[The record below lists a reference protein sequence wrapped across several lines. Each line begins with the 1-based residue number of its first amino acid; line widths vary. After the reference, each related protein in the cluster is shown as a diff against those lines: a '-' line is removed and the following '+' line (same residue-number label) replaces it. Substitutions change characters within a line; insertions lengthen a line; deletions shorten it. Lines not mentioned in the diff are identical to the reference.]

1 MFTMV
6 QNDESIFN
14 YRRVDLLEPSETP
27 ELTSLLVEQYNALTM
42 ESVISH
48 LTNMNV
54 TNSYTSVARMQD
66 NSEKAAPSSERTTI
80 VVVTFTLILL
90 ALFAP
95 YIVFYQV
102 WSDSARYL
110 VTAVTWSFINL
121 NNALNQSGGTS
132 LFRPHLGSI
141 HIIFLVASPR
151 LFFVLVINRS
161 LRNKSQPGEFFLASA
176 LIVFQ
181 LLAPCVFYYFN
192 PFFIELPGGGPIISR
207 PAPPV
212 GSLVCVPAP
221 ILLCVG
227 LLVIGLWKTKWA
239 VLESES

>member
-1 MFTMV
+1 
-6 QNDESIFN
+6 
-14 YRRVDLLEPSETP
+14 
-27 ELTSLLVEQYNALTM
+27 
-42 ESVISH
+42 
-48 LTNMNV
+48 
-54 TNSYTSVARMQD
+54 MQD
-66 NSEKAAPSSERTTI
+66 SSEKVSSRSERITI
-80 VVVTFTLILL
+80 GVVTFTLILL

-110 VTAVTWSFINL
+110 ITAITWSFIEVSDVF
-121 NNALNQSGGTS
+121 NQSGGTA
-132 LFRPHLGSI
+132 LFLLHPIQLV
-141 HIIFLVASPR
+141 FLVAFPR

-161 LRNKSQPGEFFLASA
+161 LREKSQPGEFFLASA

-192 PFFIELPGGGPIISR
+192 PFYIELPGSGGPLISR

-212 GSLVCVPAP
+212 GSLICMPAP

-227 LLVIGLWKTKWA
+227 LLVLGLLKTKWST
-239 VLESES
+239 LESDS

>member
-1 MFTMV
+1 V
-6 QNDESIFN
+6 G
-14 YRRVDLLEPSETP
+14 
-27 ELTSLLVEQYNALTM
+27 
-42 ESVISH
+42 
-48 LTNMNV
+48 
-54 TNSYTSVARMQD
+54 RMQN
-66 NSEKAAPSSERTTI
+66 NSEEVAPSTEKTTI
-80 VVVTFTLILL
+80 VVVTFTLTLL

-95 YIVFYQV
+95 IMVFYQELL
-102 WSDSARYL
+102 DSARYL
-110 VTAVTWSFINL
+110 VAAVTWSFFNL
-121 NNALNQSGGTS
+121 SNVLNQSSEAVLVLPPPEAS
-132 LFRPHLGSI
+132 LFV
-141 HIIFLVASPR
+141 FLFSSPR

-192 PFFIELPGGGPIISR
+192 PFWIELPRSGGPLIFR

-227 LLVIGLWKTKWA
+227 LLVLGLWETKRTA
-239 VLESES
+239 LEKR

>member
-1 MFTMV
+1 
-6 QNDESIFN
+6 
-14 YRRVDLLEPSETP
+14 
-27 ELTSLLVEQYNALTM
+27 
-42 ESVISH
+42 
-48 LTNMNV
+48 
-54 TNSYTSVARMQD
+54 MQD

-80 VVVTFTLILL
+80 GVVTFTLILL

-110 VTAVTWSFINL
+110 ITAITWSFIDVSNV
-121 NNALNQSGGTS
+121 LNQSGGTA
-132 LFRPHLGSI
+132 LFLLHPFQVV
-141 HIIFLVASPR
+141 FLVAFPR

-161 LRNKSQPGEFFLASA
+161 LREKSQPGEFFLASA

-192 PFFIELPGGGPIISR
+192 PFYIELPGSGGPLIST

-212 GSLVCVPAP
+212 GSLICIPAP

-227 LLVIGLWKTKWA
+227 LLVFSLLKTKWTT
-239 VLESES
+239 LESDS

>member
-1 MFTMV
+1 M
-6 QNDESIFN
+6 
-14 YRRVDLLEPSETP
+14 LEPSETP

-66 NSEKAAPSSERTTI
+66 NSEKVAPHSERTTI
-80 VVVTFTLILL
+80 VVVTFALILL

-95 YIVFYQV
+95 FMVFYQE
-102 WSDSARYL
+102 WSDSTRYL

-121 NNALNQSGGTS
+121 NDALNQSAGTT
-132 LFRPHLGSI
+132 LFLPHLDPI
-141 HIIFLVASPR
+141 LFVFLLASPR
-151 LFFVLVINRS
+151 LFFVLVINRF
-161 LRNKSQPGEFFLASA
+161 LRKKCQPGEFFLASV

-192 PFFIELPGGGPIISR
+192 PFYIELSGTGGPIIFR